1 MVARIQRSFDLLAC
15 VQFDPEFCVNF
26 YEFDVTFNVGTD
38 SIEEQNIA
46 LERIKCYLEVY
57 LHSSIFIQEGDT
69 EAIERLLTA
78 GMKVCVLPEEP
89 YDQIVGIML
98 LQKFNA
104 ITEGRLIATDIAISS
119 HMSDGVTCF
128 HAIEE
133 NNGPFALKGWW
144 DDVAPTING
153 LKPKNKKV
161 VKLSKPINDWSEFKL
176 EWEDVPKKQSTSEI
190 VVVTFDKTDK

>member
-1 MVARIQRSFDLLAC
+1 MSARIQRSFDLLAC
-15 VQFDPEFCVNF
+15 AQFNSEFFVN
-26 YEFDVTFNVGTD
+26 YYDFDITFNVGTEN
-38 SIEEQNIA
+38 IEEQNIA

-57 LHSSIFIQEGDT
+57 LQNSVFVQDADD
-69 EAIERLLTA
+69 EAIEKLLAA
-78 GMKVCVLPEEP
+78 GLKVCVLPEEP

-98 LQKFNA
+98 LQKINA
-104 ITEGRLIATDIAISS
+104 ITEGRLVATDISITS

-144 DDVAPTING
+144 YDSAPTING

-161 VKLSKPINDWSEFKL
+161 VKLSKSVNDWAEFNL
-176 EWEDVPKKQSTSEI
+176 EWEDTPKTQTTSEI
-190 VVVTFDKTDK
+190 VIVSFDKTDK

>member
-1 MVARIQRSFDLLAC
+1 MPARIQRSFDLLAC
-15 VQFDPEFCVNF
+15 AQFNPEFFVNY
-26 YEFDVTFNVGTD
+26 YEFDVTFTVGTE

-57 LHSSIFIQEGDT
+57 LQSSIFVQDT
-69 EAIERLLTA
+69 DSSSIERLSAA
-78 GMKVCVLPEEP
+78 GLKVCVLPEEP

-128 HAIEE
+128 YAIEE
-133 NNGPFALKGWW
+133 NNGPFSLKGWW
-144 DDVAPTING
+144 DDSAPTING
-153 LKPKNKKV
+153 LKPKSKKV
-161 VKLSKPINDWSEFKL
+161 VKLAKPVNDWSEFNL
-176 EWEDVPKKQSTSEI
+176 EWEDTPKKQSTSEI

>member
-1 MVARIQRSFDLLAC
+1 MAARIQRSFDLLAC
-15 VQFDPEFCVNF
+15 AQFNPEFFVN
-26 YEFDVTFNVGTD
+26 YYDFDITFNVGTE

-57 LHSSIFIQEGDT
+57 LQNSIFVQDSDT
-69 EAIERLLTA
+69 QSIERLMNA
-78 GMKVCVLPEEP
+78 GMKICVLPEEP

-98 LQKFNA
+98 LQKINA
-104 ITEGRLIATDIAISS
+104 ITEGRLIATDISISS

-128 HAIEE
+128 YAIEE

-144 DDVAPTING
+144 DDSAPTING
-153 LKPKNKKV
+153 LKPKSKKV
-161 VKLSKPINDWSEFKL
+161 VKLSKPVNDWAEFNL
-176 EWEDVPKKQSTSEI
+176 EWEDTPKKQSTSEI